1 MHMPPR
7 FLNRACA
14 WGFGGHWRRRADVDR
29 AVLTDLG
36 RSKVHVVLTAGERA
50 WRLSASPE
58 ISPSV
63 LLQRH
68 CKDWTTQLWWGYR
81 PDAIAASRYS
91 HYISSFSHR
100 SQGKILKFRILE
112 VSWWCVHK
120 REYIECMHLNGTLC
134 RRPNTYICWEH
145 CTYNVDTCRTMHTSP
160 ADKSE
165 SKYSLLSP
173 FSRKYSH
180 VLKNWKHLL
189 ISFVSHQ
196 QLFQPRLAL

>member
-81 PDAIAASRYS
+81 LDAIAASRYS

-100 SQGKILKFRILE
+100 SQGKILKFRTLE

-120 REYIECMHLNGTLC
+120 RLNILHVCISMALC
-134 RRPNTYICWEH
+134 AGGPTRTYAENIAHTMWIHAELCIPHQRTNLKANTPFYHHFLENIRMYWKTE
-145 CTYNVDTCRTMHTSP
+145 NTC
-160 ADKSE
+160 
-165 SKYSLLSP
+165 
-173 FSRKYSH
+173 
-180 VLKNWKHLL
+180 
-189 ISFVSHQ
+189 
-196 QLFQPRLAL
+196 